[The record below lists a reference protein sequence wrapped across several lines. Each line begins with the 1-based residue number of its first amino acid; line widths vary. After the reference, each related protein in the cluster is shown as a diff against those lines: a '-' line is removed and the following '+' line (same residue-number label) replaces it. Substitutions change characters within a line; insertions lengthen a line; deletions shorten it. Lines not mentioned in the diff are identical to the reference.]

1 MPEGPISPA
10 VEQPETG
17 MPGNASLNA
26 SGQQLGVVIDAEER
40 DDVLE
45 VAAVRARP

>member
-1 MPEGPISPA
+1 MPDGPISPA

-17 MPGNASLNA
+17 TPGKASLSA
-26 SGQQLGVVIDAEER
+26 RGEHAGVVIDAEER

-45 VAAVRARP
+45 VAAVAARP